1 MHMWACVCVRVYILY
16 IYSYIYE
23 SLYPVYIAD
32 HQAVMMHK
40 ERAVKFWMERNH
52 LDRMAA
58 LEMWDS
64 QLAASKHR
72 DEQGPT
78 GGRVRIAGKIEDFI
92 VSEDSE
98 IFEKEKLLEHKR
110 AKFGEEQDLLMDE
123 ALEGGRAASAT
134 DLARFGIS
142 DLASASTNLVGSIF
156 GNRKRLALATAP
168 ANPMPSGESGQDGKE
183 PKPKAKA
190 FDAGL
195 ERLALQDKL
204 LTSLDKEVN
213 GLLGI
218 IESVSKAIADENFQK
233 TFVDP
238 NTPSHEVQA
247 MKMMA
252 DRTKIAE
259 ALVGSYKP
267 GQTSI
272 ADEVAVKDTEKLH
285 DHLRCLPAELPDI
298 FSHASPVSAV
308 VLQLIEEVAK
318 VTDAA
323 MKKDIET
330 EFKPVVNLVAIMKV
344 SLKSSF
350 DKQNKFAS
358 LRSAQVEKQKKAE
371 EQKEVKQIEKEQK
384 KASRSKETD
393 RCSRQAGASRRH
405 FWDQFDQDA
414 SQAS

>member
-1 MHMWACVCVRVYILY
+1 MHMWACVCVRVYIY

-78 GGRVRIAGKIEDFI
+78 DSRVRIAVKIEDFI

-156 GNRKRLALATAP
+156 GNRKPLALATAP
-168 ANPMPSGESGQDGKE
+168 ANPTPSGESGQDGKE

-330 EFKPVVNLVAIMKV
+330 EFKPVAIMKFP
-344 SLKSSF
+344 LKSSF

-384 KASRSKETD
+384 KGKPIKRN
-393 RCSRQAGASRRH
+393 
-405 FWDQFDQDA
+405 
-414 SQAS
+414 